1 MPSIHQTIHISGKEV
16 PFKIFVEKRKSVRV
30 SFGKTSINL
39 RMPSSLSSGAKEEHY
54 QRAVEWVKKKALKN
68 PSVLLPYELE
78 DYDQKKML
86 FIYGKELRL
95 NIIYQKRKT
104 GRGDYNP
111 ATNSIHLILPDDIV
125 GTDKNKMIKQLLSRV
140 CTQLFLPEITKRVHE
155 INDKCFHKNI
165 TSVNLKYNSSNWGS
179 CSSAK
184 NVNLSTRLLFAPKDV
199 IDYVIIHELAH
210 LYEMNHSK
218 KFWDIVS
225 QVMPNY
231 KEKEKWLSKNGRLC
245 DF

>member
-1 MPSIHQTIHISGKEV
+1 MPSINQTIHIEGKDV
-16 PFKIFVEKRKSVRV
+16 PFKIIVERRKSVRV
-30 SFGKTSINL
+30 SFGKSAINL
-39 RMPSSLSSGAKEEHY
+39 RMPSSLSNGAKEEHY
-54 QRAVEWVKKKALKN
+54 KKAVEWVRKRALKN
-68 PSVLLPYELE
+68 PTILLPYEVE
-78 DYDQKKML
+78 DYDNKKFL
-86 FIYGKELRL
+86 FIYGRELKVK
-95 NIIYQKRKT
+95 IDYQNRKT

-111 ATNSIHLILPDDIV
+111 KSESIHLILPHDIR
-125 GTDKNKMIKQLLSRV
+125 GTDKNKMVKQLLSRV
-140 CTQLFLPEITKRVHE
+140 SAQMFLPEITRRVLE
-155 INDKCFHKNI
+155 INNKCFHKNI
-165 TSVNLKYNSSNWGS
+165 KSVNLKYNSSNWGS
-179 CSSAK
+179 CSSAN

-231 KEKEKWLSKNGRLC
+231 KEKEEWLSKNGRLC

>member
-1 MPSIHQTIHISGKEV
+1 MPSIQQTVNIEGKDV
-16 PFKIFVEKRKSVRV
+16 PFKIFVERRRSVRV
-30 SFGKTSINL
+30 SFGKTAINL
-39 RMPSSLSSGAKEEHY
+39 RMPSSLSNGAKEEHY
-54 QRAVEWVKKKALKN
+54 KKAVDWVKRRASKN
-68 PSVLLPYELE
+68 PSILLPYELE
-78 DYDQKKML
+78 DYDKKKLL
-86 FIYGKELRL
+86 FIYGKELGL
-95 NIIYQKRKT
+95 KINYKKRKT
-104 GRGDYNP
+104 GRGDYDP
-111 ATNSIHLILPDDIV
+111 TSRSIILNLPDDIE
-125 GTDKNKMIKQLLSRV
+125 GLEKNKMIKQLMSRV
-140 CTQLFLPEITKRVHE
+140 CGQLFFSEISQRVHE
-155 INDKCFHKNI
+155 INNKCFHKKI
-165 TSVNLKYNSSNWGS
+165 KSVNLKYNSSNWGS
-179 CSSAK
+179 CSSAN

>member
-1 MPSIHQTIHISGKEV
+1 MPSIHQTIHIEGKEV
-16 PFKIFVEKRKSVRV
+16 PFKIFVERRKSVRV
-30 SFGKTSINL
+30 SFGKSAINL
-39 RMPSSLSSGAKEEHY
+39 RLPSSLSNGAKEEHY
-54 QRAVEWVKKKALKN
+54 KKAVEWVRKRALKN

-78 DYDQKKML
+78 DYDNKKVL
-86 FIYGKELRL
+86 FIYGRELNL
-95 NIIYQKRKT
+95 NIKYQNRKT

-111 ATNSIHLILPDDIV
+111 KTESIQLIIPNDV
-125 GTDKNKMIKQLLSRV
+125 KGADKNKMIKQLLSRV
-140 CTQLFLPEITKRVHE
+140 SAQIFLPEVTKRVFE
-155 INDKCFHKNI
+155 INDKCFHKEI
-165 TSVNLKYNSSNWGS
+165 KSVNLKYNSSNWGS

-225 QVMPNY
+225 QVMPDY
-231 KEKEKWLSKNGRLC
+231 KEKEKWLSEYGRLC

>member
-1 MPSIHQTIHISGKEV
+1 MASINQTIHIAGKEV
-16 PFKIFVEKRKSVRV
+16 PFKIFVERRKSVRV
-30 SFGKTSINL
+30 SFGKSAINL
-39 RMPSSLSSGAKEEHY
+39 RMPSSLSNGAKEEHY
-54 QRAVEWVKKKALKN
+54 KKAVEWVRKRALKN
-68 PSVLLPYELE
+68 PSVLLAYELE
-78 DYDQKKML
+78 DYDKKKVL
-86 FIYGKELRL
+86 FIYGREFAIDIK
-95 NIIYQKRKT
+95 YQNRKT

-111 ATNSIHLILPDDIV
+111 KTETIQLIIPDDIQGV
-125 GTDKNKMIKQLLSRV
+125 DKNKMIKQLLSRV
-140 CTQLFLPEITKRVHE
+140 CTQIFLPEITKRVHE
-155 INDKCFHKNI
+155 INDKCFHKKI
-165 TSVNLKYNSSNWGS
+165 KSVNLKYNSSNWGS

-218 KFWDIVS
+218 KFWNIVS

-231 KEKEKWLSKNGRLC
+231 KEKERWLNENGRLC